1 MKRAALVLAAAA
13 LACAAAADLALV
25 QPKELADHL
34 SAKPAIF
41 HVGFNTLWR
50 NGKHIPGA
58 VYAGPG
64 NTAEGL
70 ESLKAAVAKLPKD
83 REIVL
88 YCGCCPWDHC
98 PNIRP
103 AFALLHDLGYTHVKA
118 LSIPVNFKANWI
130 DAGYPVE

>member
-1 MKRAALVLAAAA
+1 MKTLSLALIVALAGTLAAEMP
-13 LACAAAADLALV
+13 LI
-25 QPKELADHL
+25 QPKELASHL

-41 HVGFNTLWR
+41 HVGFNVLYR
-50 NGKHIPGA
+50 NSKHIPGA

-64 NTAEGL
+64 GRPEGL
-70 ESLKAAVAKLPKD
+70 ALLKAAVEKLPRD

-103 AFALLHDLGYTHVKA
+103 AVALLQRLGFTHVKA
-118 LSIPVNFKANWI
+118 LYLPDNFKVDWM
-130 DAGYPVE
+130 DRGYPVE

>member
-1 MKRAALVLAAAA
+1 MRPLALALAAALV
-13 LACAAAADLALV
+13 CAAAVDLALV

-50 NGKHIPGA
+50 NGKHITGA

-64 NTAEGL
+64 NTPQGL
-70 ESLKAAVAKLPKD
+70 EALKAAIAKLPKD

-103 AFALLHDLGYTHVKA
+103 AFALLHDLGYTHVTA
-118 LSIPVNFKANWI
+118 LSIPENFKTNWI
-130 DAGYPVE
+130 DPGYPIE

>member
-1 MKRAALVLAAAA
+1 MRILALALAAA

-34 SAKPAIF
+34 SAKPVVL

-64 NTAEGL
+64 NTPQGL
-70 ESLKAAVAKLPKD
+70 ENLKAAVARLPKD
-83 REIVL
+83 REIVI

-103 AFALLHDLGYTHVKA
+103 AFALLHDLGYTHVRA
-118 LSIPVNFKANWI
+118 LYIGTNFKANWM

>member
-1 MKRAALVLAAAA
+1 MRTLAFVLAAA
-13 LACAAAADLALV
+13 LVCAAAGDLALV
-25 QPKELADHL
+25 QPKELAEHL
-34 SAKPAIF
+34 AGKPTVL

-64 NTAEGL
+64 NTPQGL
-70 ESLKAAVAKLPKD
+70 ENLKAAVAKVPKD
-83 REIVL
+83 HDIVL

-103 AFALLHDLGYTHVKA
+103 AFALLHDLGYTHVRA
-118 LSIPVNFKANWI
+118 LYVAENFKTNWI